1 MLSVI
6 IPSVFRPS
14 VATPNAV
21 APSDLQFQN
30 ETAAE
35 TEVPAAERGPVSVVS
50 GRASPEQRLPSSDAG
65 RFPVSGRHARTKAS
79 FTRQIFKLRFSVAF
93 VLCVFT
99 QHCCNFTLHCSIA
112 LLHCIIVLRCAFTE
126 HFCIVFL

>member
-1 MLSVI
+1 MVSVI
-6 IPSVFRPS
+6 APSFLRPS

-21 APSDLQFQN
+21 APSDLKFQN

-65 RFPVSGRHARTKAS
+65 RFPVSGKHARTEAA
-79 FTRQIFKLRFSVAF
+79 FTRQIFNCVFPLRF
-93 VLCVFT
+93 
-99 QHCCNFTLHCSIA
+99 
-112 LLHCIIVLRCAFTE
+112 
-126 HFCIVFL
+126 